1 MVNDN
6 IYNKIKVIK
15 DKAILDNVPI
25 MQDDTID
32 FITDYI
38 VKNNVRRILEVGS
51 AVGYS
56 SIMMALSSLDVTV
69 VTIERDEERYMEAVK
84 NVKFM
89 NLEDRITLIF
99 NDALNVDFNEKFDLI
114 IIDAA
119 KSKNLEFFNKFEKN
133 LEVDGA
139 IVTDN
144 LKFHG
149 YVDQELS
156 SISSRNIR
164 GLVRKIRAYVEFL
177 ENNDM
182 YNTKFYDFGDG
193 ISVSERRL

>member
-1 MVNDN
+1 MVKNN
-6 IYNKIKVIK
+6 IYNDINAIKE
-15 DKAILDNVPI
+15 KAILDNVPI

-38 VKNNVRRILEVGS
+38 AKNNVRRILEIGS

-56 SIMMALSSLDVTV
+56 AIMMALSSLDVTV
-69 VTIERDEERYMEAVK
+69 VTVEKDKERYMEAVK
-84 NVKFM
+84 NIKNM
-89 NLEDRITLIF
+89 NLENRITLLF
-99 NDALNVDFNEKFDLI
+99 NDALNVSFKEKFDLI

-119 KSKNLEFFNKFEKN
+119 KSKNLEFFKKFENN

-139 IVTDN
+139 IITDN

-164 GLVRKIRAYVEFL
+164 GLVRKIRTYVEFL

-182 YNTKFYDFGDG
+182 YDTKFYDLGDG